1 MMMVMMMKISST
13 WQAASFF
20 MDSVVEVTASLR
32 RAPWPWRSIIAIL
45 SWCGICFEKENKRK
59 GWSKDSN
66 RFIVCNIYNA
76 IDYSPV

>member
-1 MMMVMMMKISST
+1 MVMMKKISST

-32 RAPWPWRSIIAIL
+32 RAPWPWISIIATL
-45 SWCGICFEKENKRK
+45 SWCEICFEKKNKRK
-59 GWSKDSN
+59 GWSKKY

-76 IDYSPV
+76 IDASPV